1 MNNMVNPKHYL
12 SWNSLIAESLLK
24 ANTPFSYIIY
34 KIAKKIPFESLE
46 GISILR
52 RIQKRL

>member
-1 MNNMVNPKHYL
+1 MVNPKHYL